1 MYKKYSPKEN
11 LAFIIVASENSI
23 FKEFNVLIKQL
34 ETLLEKNK
42 NTDEILDKIDNEL
55 ITKIKNYWQ
64 LEKSQVIAYGYLVF
78 NQFKVSKEKMTA
90 ENITT
95 AYIYQMRLYS
105 PDNAVEFVQ
114 RNFNVDLK
122 KIYKE

>member
-42 NTDEILDKIDNEL
+42 NTDEILDMIDNEL

-114 RNFNVDLK
+114 RNFNIDLVK
-122 KIYKE
+122 KYDK

>member
-11 LAFIIVASENSI
+11 LAFIIVASKNSI

-42 NTDEILDKIDNEL
+42 NTDEILDMKDNDL

-122 KIYKE
+122 NIYKE